1 MKNNFGNIFLV
12 CLFLLGN
19 AVITFFSGSIFAF
32 LLFFAVCSLAVFLL
46 NKPLCLK
53 GFSVDVFKSTQNFL
67 LLKPILFTVL
77 FVFCLFAWANA
88 ISEYSLVLQNNT
100 QNTFY
105 KTVLRLA
112 FCVLTLC
119 LALCNRGVI
128 KMFAKVSFFIIVASF
143 LIMFLSGIRSFN
155 FTFLKGAFNTGGIIK
170 PSLFSAVKSFGT
182 LFICF
187 LFLGEQSKKSAKTI
201 SGYALLLGTSFYLIC
216 FFNSLFVI
224 GPNVSQMVFS
234 PYAFSTA
241 SVFSGGEFARV
252 DLLVYYVFFIC
263 AVIKSAVILWVAL
276 NSAKAIHPF
285 LKKATAVVFLIVGTF
300 NFSVF
305 NQPIILLVL
314 EIITPLLFII
324 FIKKLNSRQPARHS

>member
-1 MKNNFGNIFLV
+1 MKNNFSNIFLV

-32 LLFFAVCSLAVFLL
+32 LLFFALCGAVTFVLA
-46 NKPLCLK
+46 KPLCLNS
-53 GFSVDVFKSTQNFL
+53 FSVEIFKTAQKNAVFK
-67 LLKPILFTVL
+67 TVL
-77 FVFCLFAWANA
+77 FALLFMFCLFAFCDTAND
-88 ISEYSLVLQNNT
+88 YLFVLNGTTNS
-100 QNTFY
+100 FY
-105 KTVLRLA
+105 KTVLCFA
-112 FCVLTLC
+112 FCGLTLC

-128 KMFAKVSFFIIVASF
+128 KMFAKASFFIVVLAF
-143 LIMFLSGIRSFN
+143 LIMLLSTARSFN
-155 FTFLKGAFNTGGIIK
+155 FSFFKGAFYFGGITK
-170 PSLFSAVKSFGT
+170 TTLFSLIKSFGT

-187 LFLGEQSKKSAKTI
+187 LFLGAQSKKSAKTI
-201 SGYALLLGTSFYLIC
+201 SSYALLFGTCFYLIC

-224 GPNVSQMVFS
+224 GPKVSQMVFS

-252 DLLVYYVFFIC
+252 DLLVYYVFFVC
-263 AVIKSAVILWVAL
+263 ATVKSAVILWVVL

-305 NQPIILLVL
+305 NHQMVLLGL
-314 EIITPLLFII
+314 EIITPLLFFV
-324 FIKKLNSRQPARHS
+324 FIKKLNSHQPAHHS